1 MRVSIIGLLAIVLG
15 LTVCTGA
22 QAQDPVTYDPNYYEQ
37 SDYFNPNNP
46 MSPHARQLRA
56 LRAKQQAGVMAKVEN
71 FASGVKS
78 SVTSGVT
85 AMTVS
90 AANVVNFL
98 SAAND
103 PNNSLPPVSSR
114 PGS

>member
-46 MSPHARQLRA
+46 MSPHARQLRS
-56 LRAKQQAGVMAKVEN
+56 LRAKQQAGFIAKVEN
-71 FASGVKS
+71 FASAVKS
-78 SVTSGVT
+78 SVLSGVT
-85 AMTVS
+85 AMPVS
-90 AANVVNFL
+90 AATVAKFL
-98 SAAND
+98 SSAND
-103 PNNSLPPVSSR
+103 PNSSS
-114 PGS
+114 P